1 MGRPPRAANRLNTL
15 GLSNLVFGAMRYDSA
30 LALLLPTVIRAAI
43 PLSKQHPLIARVDR
57 PYSWSLSPLTFD
69 DLDTAS
75 ISIRDAPDWLG
86 YDNATSTFR
95 GRPTA
100 EDIGITTVYVRNKL
114 GTSDCFLLC
123 VTDLPSPIV
132 NIPLASQ
139 LVPGNPS
146 ISSGFTFPAP
156 GVGVR
161 VPPKW
166 SFSIGFDGY
175 TFTTPDER
183 NIFYDAALDNGLP
196 LPRWVVF
203 NNRTLTFDGVAPP
216 ENRAAS
222 LSIIL
227 HGSDR
232 WGFGAIYQQF
242 DLVVGPRTHLL
253 GIDGTGGLET
263 VNVTGGAPFT
273 HSIQTFGGL
282 VIDGVQVVS
291 ANVSRVEVNVSSVP
305 WVTFDNTTRVLSGF
319 PPTSAIGQPPYVLP
333 VSITSDYNETVS
345 TNLSIVAFPS
355 YFTASRILPLV
366 VTPGAFLTFSVQDYF
381 SHARSAP
388 ATIAPQF
395 VPRAASSWLSYNNA
409 NHTLNGFVPRSTTYN
424 EVNITFYATDLET
437 HAVSAVS
444 MLLSIASNE
453 TSGPETW
460 SHSHGANHSVQA
472 KTAIIVT
479 FSIIGGAVLLCCL
492 LALCRR
498 YCGVREFEEDHES
511 SSQWKGQDLA
521 SSSAHRVVFSEKI
534 MRAMGSSRTSAESSD
549 DSCKSQTPLVIP
561 PGQGDLH
568 PSLGAKTMK
577 KVHFF
582 QSLLTPSKRK
592 LGDEGPGS
600 HCGNIR
606 RSQISRPTPIN
617 DTDTLTR
624 MLIARTESGSRSDE
638 SGAPS
643 HLEKRGAG
651 SIGVAG
657 NTPRITPKAGP
668 NTRGSEA
675 LALESSAQVTPDR
688 SSQTP
693 SVSDGSSLTSIPRRR
708 SDFLPPR
715 HQRTTLPD
723 QVCGDGIGSL
733 ATSGSSGTVNLSHDE
748 GAVISTAA
756 RQTIPTTISTTSVP
770 RSVVR
775 SSTDSAAS
783 RALNKHQSLPGSPGS
798 VSVTGIRRP
807 RLVQLNSEHR
817 VPTLPNGG
825 ATTVRNASQKAV
837 VTGSSNGHAK
847 EESTEETDPDQRL
860 SLGIHYISGLG
871 GDDSDSDSAVFY
883 LTPSVGKAPS
893 PTTGNYSPHGTA
905 GTRSTSGNAVGEG
918 KAQLSSRQQLKKI
931 PIGAPFTISVQFET
945 IPARG
950 AELMVRRQDGKP
962 APKWINLDQRDV
974 ELWGV
979 PLKEHR
985 GMHLLEIVEKSGS
998 GQRIVARMC
1007 LEVVEWE

>member
-1 MGRPPRAANRLNTL
+1 
-15 GLSNLVFGAMRYDSA
+15 MRYGGA
-30 LALLLPTVIRAAI
+30 LALLLPIVVRATI
-43 PLSKQHPLIARVDR
+43 PLSKQHPLIARVDQ

-69 DLDTAS
+69 DVDTVS
-75 ISIRDAPDWLG
+75 ISIRDAPDWLS
-86 YDNATSTFR
+86 YDNTTSTFR

-100 EDIGITTVYVRNKL
+100 EDIGITTVRVRNRL
-114 GTSDCFLLC
+114 GTRDYFPLY
-123 VTDLPSPIV
+123 VTDLPPPIV

-175 TFTTPDER
+175 TFTTSDGR
-183 NIFYDAALDNGLP
+183 NIFYDATLDNGLP
-196 LPRWVVF
+196 LPDWVVF
-203 NNRTLTFDGVAPP
+203 NNRTMTFDGVAPP
-216 ENRAAS
+216 ENRATS

-227 HGSDR
+227 HGCDR
-232 WGFGAIYQQF
+232 WGFGAISQKF

-263 VNVTGGAPFT
+263 VNVTGGTPFT

-291 ANVSRVEVNVSSVP
+291 ANVSQVEVNVSSVP
-305 WVTFDNTTRVLSGF
+305 WITFDNTTRVLSGLL
-319 PPTSAIGQPPYVLP
+319 PISAIGQPPCVLP
-333 VSITSDYNETVS
+333 VSITSDYNDTIS

-355 YFTASRILPLV
+355 YFTSSRILPLA
-366 VTPGAFLTFSVQDYF
+366 VTPGAFLTFSTQGYF

-388 ATIAPQF
+388 VTIVPQF

-409 NHTLNGFVPRSTTYN
+409 NNSLNGFVPRDAAYN
-424 EVNITFYATDLET
+424 EVNVTFYATDLET
-437 HAVSAVS
+437 HAVSAMSV
-444 MLLSIASNE
+444 LLSIASNE
-453 TSGPETW
+453 TSDPGTW
-460 SHSHGANHSVQA
+460 SHSHGTNHSARA

-479 FSIIGGAVLLCCL
+479 FSIIGGAVLLSCL
-492 LALCRR
+492 LALCRH
-498 YCGVREFEEDHES
+498 YCRVREPEEDDES
-511 SSQWKGQDLA
+511 SSQWKGRDLA
-521 SSSAHRVVFSEKI
+521 SPSVHRVVFSEKI
-534 MRAMGSSRTSAESSD
+534 MRSMGSSRASAGSSD
-549 DSCKSQTPLVIP
+549 DSFKAPVLPAIS
-561 PGQGDLH
+561 PGQADLH
-568 PSLGAKTMK
+568 PSLRAKTMK

-592 LGDEGPGS
+592 LGDQDSGS

-617 DTDTLTR
+617 DAGTLTQ
-624 MLIARTESGSRSDE
+624 MLVAHTESGPRSGE
-638 SGAPS
+638 SGTPS
-643 HLEKRGAG
+643 HLEKRVSGN
-651 SIGVAG
+651 IGVAG
-657 NTPRITPKAGP
+657 NTPRITSKAGP
-668 NTRGSEA
+668 VMRGSGA
-675 LALESSAQVTPDR
+675 LPLESSAQVTPDR

-715 HQRTTLPD
+715 HQRMALPEH
-723 QVCGDGIGSL
+723 VRGDGMDSL
-733 ATSGSSGTVNLSHDE
+733 ATSGSSGTVNMSHDE

-756 RQTIPTTISTTSVP
+756 RQTVPAAISTTSVP

-783 RALNKHQSLPGSPGS
+783 SALSKHQSLPGSPGS
-798 VSVTGIRRP
+798 VSITGIRRP

-817 VPTLPNGG
+817 VPTLPKGG
-825 ATTVRNASQKAV
+825 ASTVRNASQKAV
-837 VTGSSNGHAK
+837 VTGSINGHIK
-847 EESTEETDPDQRL
+847 EDSTEETDPDQRL
-860 SLGIHYISGLG
+860 SLGIHYVSGLG
-871 GDDSDSDSAVFY
+871 GDDSESAVFY
-883 LTPSVGKAPS
+883 LTPSVGKVPS
-893 PTTGNYSPHGTA
+893 PMTGNSSSYGA
-905 GTRSTSGNAVGEG
+905 VGTRSTSGNTLDKG
-918 KAQLSSRQQLKKI
+918 KALVPNRQQLKKI

-950 AELMVRRQDGKP
+950 AELAVRQQDGKP

-985 GMHLLEIVEKSGS
+985 GMHLLEIVENSGS
-998 GQRIVARMC
+998 GQRVVARMC
-1007 LEVVEWE
+1007 LEVIEWE

>member
-1 MGRPPRAANRLNTL
+1 MLQTGSVMIMNR
-15 GLSNLVFGAMRYDSA
+15 
-30 LALLLPTVIRAAI
+30 
-43 PLSKQHPLIARVDR
+43 
-57 PYSWSLSPLTFD
+57 
-69 DLDTAS
+69 
-75 ISIRDAPDWLG
+75 
-86 YDNATSTFR
+86 
-95 GRPTA
+95 
-100 EDIGITTVYVRNKL
+100 L
-114 GTSDCFLLC
+114 GTSDRFLLC

-156 GVGVR
+156 AIGVR

-183 NIFYDAALDNGLP
+183 NIFYEATLDNGLP
-196 LPRWVVF
+196 LPDWVVF

-222 LSIIL
+222 LSITL

-232 WGFGAIYQQF
+232 WGFGAISQQF

-273 HSIQTFGGL
+273 HSIRTFGGL

-305 WVTFDNTTRVLSGF
+305 WATFDNTTRVLSGL
-319 PPTSAIGQPPYVLP
+319 PPISAIGQPPYVLP
-333 VSITSDYNETVS
+333 VSITSDYNETVA

-355 YFTASRILPLV
+355 YFTASRTPPLAV
-366 VTPGAFLTFSVQDYF
+366 IPGAFLTFSTQDYF

-395 VPRAASSWLSYNNA
+395 VPRAASSWLSYNNV
-409 NHTLNGFVPRSTTYN
+409 NDTLNGLVPRTATYD
-424 EVNITFYATDLET
+424 EVNVTFYATDLET

-444 MLLSIASNE
+444 MLLSITPND
-453 TSGPETW
+453 TSGPGTW
-460 SHSHGANHSVQA
+460 GHSHGAGHSAQA

-492 LALCRR
+492 LALCRH
-498 YCGVREFEEDHES
+498 YCRVPEFEEDDEN
-511 SSQWKGQDLA
+511 SSQWKGRDRE
-521 SSSAHRVVFSEKI
+521 SSSAHRVAFPGKLTRS
-534 MRAMGSSRTSAESSD
+534 MGSGRTSAGSSG
-549 DSCKSQTPLVIP
+549 DSCNSPVPLAIP
-561 PGQGDLH
+561 PAQVDLH
-568 PSLGAKTMK
+568 PSLGPKTMK

-592 LGDEGPGS
+592 LGDQGPGS

-606 RSQISRPTPIN
+606 RSQISRPTRIN
-617 DTDTLTR
+617 DADTLNQ
-624 MLIARTESGSRSDE
+624 MLITGGGSRSDE
-638 SGAPS
+638 SGTPS
-643 HLEKRGAG
+643 HLEKRVIGG
-651 SIGVAG
+651 IGVAG
-657 NTPRITPKAGP
+657 NAPSITSKAGP
-668 NTRGSEA
+668 VTWSSEA
-675 LALESSAQVTPDR
+675 LPLESSAQVTPDR
-688 SSQTP
+688 SSQNP

-715 HQRTTLPD
+715 HQRMTLPD
-723 QVCGDGIGSL
+723 QVRGDGIDSL
-733 ATSGSSGTVNLSHDE
+733 ATSSSSGTVNMSHDE
-748 GAVISTAA
+748 GAIISTAA
-756 RQTIPTTISTTSVP
+756 RQTIPPTISTASVP

-783 RALNKHQSLPGSPGS
+783 SALNKHQSLPGSPGS

-825 ATTVRNASQKAV
+825 ASTTRNASQKAV
-837 VTGSSNGHAK
+837 VGSSNRHIK
-847 EESTEETDPDQRL
+847 ESTEDTDPDQRL
-860 SLGIHYISGLG
+860 SLGIHYLSGLG
-871 GDDSDSDSAVFY
+871 GDDSESAVFY
-883 LTPSVGKAPS
+883 LTPSVGKASPS
-893 PTTGNYSPHGTA
+893 MTGNSSPHGAT
-905 GTRSTSGNAVGEG
+905 GTRSPSGNALNNG
-918 KAQLSSRQQLKKI
+918 KARQQLKKI
-931 PIGAPFTISVQFET
+931 SIGAPFMIAVQFET

-950 AELMVRRQDGKP
+950 AELVVRQQDGKP

-985 GMHLLEIVEKSGS
+985 GMHLLEIVENSGS
-998 GQRIVARMC
+998 GQRVVARMG
-1007 LEVVEWE
+1007 LEVIGWE

>member
-1 MGRPPRAANRLNTL
+1 MWYSG
-15 GLSNLVFGAMRYDSA
+15 A
-30 LALLLPTVIRAAI
+30 LAVLLPIAVRAAI
-43 PLSKQHPLIARVDR
+43 PLSKQHPLIARVDE

-69 DLDTAS
+69 DADTAS
-75 ISIRDAPDWLG
+75 ISLRDAPTWLV
-86 YDNATSTFR
+86 YDNKTSTFR

-100 EDIGITTVYVRNKL
+100 EDIGVTTVHVRNKP
-114 GTSDCFLLC
+114 GTNDRFQLW
-123 VTDLPSPIV
+123 VTDLPPPIV

-183 NIFYDAALDNGLP
+183 NIFYDATLDNGLP
-196 LPRWVVF
+196 LPNWVVF

-216 ENRAAS
+216 ENRAAA

-232 WGFGAIYQQF
+232 WGFGAIHQQF

-253 GIDGTGGLET
+253 GTDGTGGLET

-305 WVTFDNTTRVLSGF
+305 WVTFDNATRVLAGF
-319 PPTSAIGQPPYVLP
+319 PPISAIGQPPSVLP
-333 VSITSDYNETVS
+333 VSITSDYNDTIA

-355 YFTASRILPLV
+355 YFTAARILPRAV
-366 VTPGAFLTFSVQDYF
+366 APGTFLTFSAQDYF
-381 SHARSAP
+381 SHARSTP

-395 VPRAASSWLSYNNA
+395 VPRTASSWLSYSNVNN
-409 NHTLNGFVPRSTTYN
+409 TLNGFVPRSTTYN
-424 EVNITFYATDLET
+424 EVNVTFYATDLET

-444 MLLSIASNE
+444 MLLSITSNE
-453 TSGPETW
+453 TFEGPEDW
-460 SHSHGANHSVQA
+460 GHLHGTNHSAQA

-498 YCGVREFEEDHES
+498 YCGAREPREDDES
-511 SSQWKGQDLA
+511 SDQWKGRDLTTTY
-521 SSSAHRVVFSEKI
+521 AHRVLFSEE
-534 MRAMGSSRTSAESSD
+534 MTRSAGLSRTSAGSSD
-549 DSCKSQTPLVIP
+549 DSCKSPVTLAIP
-561 PGQGDLH
+561 PRQANVNQ
-568 PSLGAKTMK
+568 GAKTMK

-582 QSLLTPSKRK
+582 QSLLTMSKRK
-592 LGDEGPGS
+592 MGGQGS
-600 HCGNIR
+600 GSQSGSIR

-617 DTDTLTR
+617 DVNTLAQ
-624 MLIARTESGSRSDE
+624 MSIVHTESGSRSDE
-638 SGAPS
+638 SEAPS
-643 HLEKRGAG
+643 CPEKHAT
-651 SIGVAG
+651 STIGVTGSA
-657 NTPRITPKAGP
+657 PSVAWSKAGP
-668 NTRGSEA
+668 IMQGSEA
-675 LALESSAQVTPDR
+675 SPLASSAQVTPDR

-693 SVSDGSSLTSIPRRR
+693 SVSDGSSLTSVPRRR

-715 HQRTTLPD
+715 HQRTVIPD
-723 QVCGDGIGSL
+723 QVRGDGVDSL
-733 ATSGSSGTVNLSHDE
+733 VTTSSSGTVNLDHGE

-756 RQTIPTTISTTSVP
+756 RQSIPTTISATSVS
-770 RSVVR
+770 RVAIR
-775 SSTDSAAS
+775 SSTDSAATS
-783 RALNKHQSLPGSPGS
+783 VLNKHQSLPGSPGS
-798 VSVTGIRRP
+798 MSITGIRRP
-807 RLVQLNSEHR
+807 RLVQLTSEHR
-817 VPTLPNGG
+817 VPALPNGG
-825 ATTVRNASQKAV
+825 ASTVRNASQKAV
-837 VTGSSNGHAK
+837 VSGSSKGPIK
-847 EESTEETDPDQRL
+847 EGSIEDTDPDQRL
-860 SLGIHYISGLG
+860 SLGIHYVSGLG
-871 GDDSDSDSAVFY
+871 GDGDDSESAVFY
-883 LTPSVGKAPS
+883 LTPSVGKSPS
-893 PTTGNYSPHGTA
+893 PMVGKPSSSEDGA
-905 GTRSTSGNAVGEG
+905 RSTSERSLDKRNMPAP
-918 KAQLSSRQQLKKI
+918 SRQHKVS
-931 PIGAPFTISVQFET
+931 IGAPFTISIQFDA
-945 IPARG
+945 IPAR
-950 AELMVRRQDGKP
+950 ASELAIRQQNGKP

-985 GMHLLEIVEKSGS
+985 GTHLLEIVESSES
-998 GQRIVARMC
+998 GQRVVARMS
-1007 LEVVEWE
+1007 LEVIEWE